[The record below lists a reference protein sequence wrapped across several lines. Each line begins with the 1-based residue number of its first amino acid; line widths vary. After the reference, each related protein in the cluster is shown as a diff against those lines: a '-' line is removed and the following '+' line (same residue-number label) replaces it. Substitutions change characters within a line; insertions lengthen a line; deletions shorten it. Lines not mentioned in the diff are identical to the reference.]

1 MADMSEG
8 VLFDYEST
16 QRLAKSNR
24 LVEGNPSALYLDLP
38 SGSMF
43 DRPIDTSVPW
53 EVLFV
58 VSPTKALPTITTSSL
73 MYTLI
78 LDDFLQAFTL
88 PTSNTRLRNYRIHSF
103 KIRLLLPENVT
114 TDWIILPDNL
124 DDPTVY
130 LPQIHNAIDQALQ
143 ATSAYNEDF
152 YSYSFTSLSNG
163 VSIAQFTFGSTVT
176 LSTTSPN
183 NSAFQNAG
191 YIEELRYAEINE
203 QRQII
208 SSPTD
213 AYFINPFYFYL
224 SNHIIDL
231 QSVNSSN
238 YIPIVTYE
246 NYIPRINETL
256 GIVGYLGYAL
266 GFRIEDS
273 RYLVPNIPRR
283 ILYPLFTEG
292 LLDDLP
298 ADL

>member
-1 MADMSEG
+1 MSTDG
-8 VLFDYEST
+8 VMFDEQSAL
-16 QRLAKSNR
+16 RLARSNR
-24 LVEGNPSALYLDLP
+24 LVESNPSALYPELL
-38 SGSMF
+38 SGPMF
-43 DRPIDTSVPW
+43 DRPVDSSIPW
-53 EVLFV
+53 EVLFI
-58 VSPTKALPTITTSSL
+58 VSPTQALTTTVTSSL

-88 PTSNTRLRNYRIHSF
+88 PVSNARPKNYRIHSF
-103 KIRLLLPENVT
+103 KIRLLLPENIT
-114 TDWIILPDNL
+114 TDWIILPNSL
-124 DDPTVY
+124 DDPTTY

-143 ATSAYNEDF
+143 ATSVYNEDL
-152 YSYSFTSLSNG
+152 YSYSFTGLSNG
-163 VSIAQFTFGSTVT
+163 TSIAQFTFGSTVT
-176 LSTTSPN
+176 LSTASPT

-191 YIEELRYAEINE
+191 YIEELRYVEIND
-203 QRQII
+203 QRQVI

-266 GFRIEDS
+266 GFRIDDS